1 MCSSRVV
8 HHRELPSKWWPLGQT
23 SSDADGESEP
33 VHYATK
39 EEVREM
45 IDAAI
50 TQHNRNASMISM
62 CLGIIFLALF
72 AEGFFRVIGMI
83 PPFMGIDVNLMQD
96 IIDKVRDEVL
106 QSLP

>member
-1 MCSSRVV
+1 MT
-8 HHRELPSKWWPLGQT
+8 PNKWWPLGQT
-23 SSDADGESEP
+23 SSDADGESES

-39 EEVREM
+39 EEVQEM

-96 IIDKVRDEVL
+96 IIDNVKEEVIKVL
-106 QSLP
+106 S